1 MKFAEKRTIHLR
13 PLCVFVENALVLFY
27 QKILGPPFRPP
38 GPDSAMQ
45 KALPCVV
52 RTHSAVHQWHGRC
65 SQAERRST
73 SFVLLC
79 NMKKGGLCTIVVT
92 ELSTLT
98 SSSRLVTTTPSS
110 GLFHQEPR
118 HTPYSVSIQAIHI
131 LISHYSLHRVLL
143 QEVAFIDRYTNY

>member
-1 MKFAEKRTIHLR
+1 MFLLKTH
-13 PLCVFVENALVLFY
+13 LFY
-27 QKILGPPFRPP
+27 SSKKYWVPLSDPP

-79 NMKKGGLCTIVVT
+79 NRKKGGLCTIVVT

-118 HTPYSVSIQAIHI
+118 HTPYSVSIQAIHTYHPL
-131 LISHYSLHRVLL
+131 LIAQCALARSSFYR
-143 QEVAFIDRYTNY
+143 

>member
-1 MKFAEKRTIHLR
+1 MEVSNKYWS
-13 PLCVFVENALVLFY
+13 PLTD
-27 QKILGPPFRPP
+27 PP

-52 RTHSAVHQWHGRC
+52 RTHSAVHQWHGRRC
-65 SQAERRST
+65 SQAELRST

-79 NMKKGGLCTIVVT
+79 NMKKGGLCTIVVS

-118 HTPYSVSIQAIHI
+118 HTPYYKCVYSGHPYTYHPL
-131 LISHYSLHRVLL
+131 LIAQSASARSSFYR
-143 QEVAFIDRYTNY
+143 

>member
-1 MKFAEKRTIHLR
+1 MCLR
-13 PLCVFVENALVLFY
+13 KTCVLYSSKKYWVPLSD
-27 QKILGPPFRPP
+27 PPWSWFCHAK
-38 GPDSAMQ
+38 SATM
-45 KALPCVV
+45 
-52 RTHSAVHQWHGRC
+52 RSTHTQCSASVAWKWC

-79 NMKKGGLCTIVVT
+79 NRKKGGLCTIVVT

-131 LISHYSLHRVLL
+131 LISHYSLHRVLQ
-143 QEVAFIDRYTNY
+143 QEVAFIDRYTPTIKSTTHGTHG

>member
-1 MKFAEKRTIHLR
+1 MEVSNKYWS
-13 PLCVFVENALVLFY
+13 PLTD
-27 QKILGPPFRPP
+27 PP

-52 RTHSAVHQWHGRC
+52 RTHSAVHQWHGRRC
-65 SQAERRST
+65 SQAELRST

-92 ELSTLT
+92 EQSTLT

-131 LISHYSLHRVLL
+131 LITHCSLHRVLQ
-143 QEVAFIDRYTNY
+143 QEVAFIDRYTPTIKSTTHGTHG